1 MSIKPKPI
9 MKRKLAYFEDRGSD
23 MKVFS
28 LLLAVYND
36 RFEDAEVILK
46 AEPAQ
51 LNSKDPY
58 AGLTALHIAIFRQN
72 SKIVQLLLAQEGVDV
87 RIKDGFGRRPV
98 DMLDY
103 TANQDIFDMIMD
115 VTYPDT
121 MRALENETLDE
132 GLADGSIASFK
143 PKGP

>member
-1 MSIKPKPI
+1 

-36 RFEDAEVILK
+36 RFEDAEAILK

-51 LNSKDPY
+51 LNSQDPY

-72 SKIVQLLLAQEGVDV
+72 PKIVQLLLTQEGIDV

-103 TANQDIFDMIMD
+103 TANQDIFDMVMD
-115 VTYPDT
+115 ATYPDA
-121 MRALENETLDE
+121 MLALEDETFDHKVPVKT
-132 GLADGSIASFK
+132 IIPYK
-143 PKGP
+143 PRGP

>member
-1 MSIKPKPI
+1 MLGGGVHADAQSQA
-9 MKRKLAYFEDRGSD
+9 LC
-23 MKVFS
+23 
-28 LLLAVYND
+28 LAVYND

-72 SKIVQLLLAQEGVDV
+72 SKIVQLLLAQEGIDV
-87 RIKDGFGRRPV
+87 SIKDGFRRRPV
-98 DMLDY
+98 DILDY

-115 VTYPDT
+115 AAYPDS
-121 MRALENETLDE
+121 MRALEDE
-132 GLADGSIASFK
+132 AFEKGRAAQTIVPFK
-143 PKGP
+143 PKGS